1 MKRLP
6 SAVEKQVKLIE
17 LKAQHFMNDW
27 MSGTYK
33 SRFRGM
39 GLQFSDHQQYTPG
52 DDIRHIDWKVS
63 ARTRE
68 PMVKRFEEERER
80 TVFIIIDVSTS
91 QLFGSTQSQ
100 KKQVAAEVGG
110 LLALA
115 ASKAGDKVG
124 ALLLSSGNTKL
135 IRPAKGRNHVRRIV
149 HEILNSGNH
158 PGRINLTHAVEQLAR
173 VLVHRSIVIVLSD
186 FLGMDGLDRLMELG
200 KSNDLIGLST
210 TDVTEGEVPIRG
222 WIPLMDAEN
231 ASEFDA
237 DTGTYRVQTHLKEA
251 AEESRRLAKEA
262 FMRARG
268 EFATLMTH
276 EDYIHALAR
285 FLNRR

>member
-6 SAVEKQVKLIE
+6 TAVEKQVKLIE

-52 DDIRHIDWKVS
+52 DDVRHIDWKVS

-80 TVFIIIDVSTS
+80 TVFIVIDVSAS
-91 QLFGSTQSQ
+91 QVFGSGKSQ
-100 KKQVAAEVGG
+100 KRQIAAEVGG

-115 ASKAGDKVG
+115 ASRVGDKVG
-124 ALLLSSGNTKL
+124 ALLLSGDKQHL

-158 PGRINLTHAVEQLAR
+158 PGRINLTHAIEQLSR

-186 FLGMDGLDRLMELG
+186 FLEMQGLDRLIELG

-210 TDVTEGEVPIRG
+210 TDISEGEVPIRG
-222 WIPLMDAEN
+222 WLPLMEAETHMALDTDA
-231 ASEFDA
+231 
-237 DTGTYRVQTHLKEA
+237 GTYRVQTHLKEA
-251 AEESRRLAKEA
+251 AEKSRVAAREA
-262 FMRARG
+262 FIRARG
-268 EFATLMTH
+268 QFETLMTH